1 MKENMLDYDK
11 ENDILF
17 IHRKD
22 IKTKGSVE
30 VMGGDIV
37 IDFSKD
43 KEVVGIEIMNA
54 SELLK
59 AFDITED
66 MLSKAFAGD
75 IRVAQQRNVLFLTIV
90 LKMPKNVEKE
100 AILTVPSLSSRIS
113 PVAVV

>member
-17 IHRKD
+17 VHRKD

-37 IDFSKD
+37 IDFSKN

-54 SELLK
+54 SQLLK
-59 AFDITED
+59 NFDITKG
-66 MLSKAFAGD
+66 MLSQAIAGD
-75 IRVAQQRNVLFLTIV
+75 IRVSQQRNILFLTIV

>member
-1 MKENMLDYDK
+1 MKESMLDYDK

-30 VMGGDIV
+30 IMGGDIV

-43 KEVVGIEIMNA
+43 KEVVGIEIMSA

-59 AFDITED
+59 NFDITKG
-66 MLSKAFAGD
+66 MLSQAIAGD
-75 IRVAQQRNVLFLTIV
+75 IEVVQRRNVLFITIT
-90 LKMPKNVEKE
+90 LKMPKNIEKE
-100 AILTVPSLSSRIS
+100 AILTVPSLVSKPS
-113 PVAVV
+113 PVAFA